1 MIAVTDAV
9 TEFWGEPISV
19 YTDAQALDD
28 GFLVDSCGVFPAAW
42 KLNRVTS
49 AVWSTYTRK
58 LLNGAMTDITLVKRA
73 LTDAWANAKE
83 ERGWRIGKTADGKTI
98 WFVPNEVD
106 GMTAMFPEDY

>member
-49 AVWSTYTRK
+49 AVWST
-58 LLNGAMTDITLVKRA
+58 
-73 LTDAWANAKE
+73 
-83 ERGWRIGKTADGKTI
+83 
-98 WFVPNEVD
+98 
-106 GMTAMFPEDY
+106 